1 MGLFE
6 TMMKHARDFA
16 MQTGHSGRDVAHAAV
31 ISPRERDLRDDL
43 GRAVDR
49 DDGARRFDLL
59 FSGDVQGVGFRWT
72 NQGLARERHLTG
84 WVRNLPDG
92 TVRMEIQGPPRAL
105 AAHLER
111 IHAYY
116 ARFGNRIWL
125 ESCSELPTRC
135 DETEFDVRY

>member
-6 TMMKHARDFA
+6 TMMGHARNFA
-16 MQTGHSGRDVAHAAV
+16 MQTGRSDRDIAHTGK
-31 ISPRERDLRDDL
+31 ISPRERDLRDELD
-43 GRAVDR
+43 RAGGR

-92 TVRMEIQGPPRAL
+92 TVRMEIQGPSRGL

-111 IHAYY
+111 IHAHY

-125 ESCSELPTRC
+125 ESRTELPVRS
-135 DETEFDVRY
+135 DETDFDVRY